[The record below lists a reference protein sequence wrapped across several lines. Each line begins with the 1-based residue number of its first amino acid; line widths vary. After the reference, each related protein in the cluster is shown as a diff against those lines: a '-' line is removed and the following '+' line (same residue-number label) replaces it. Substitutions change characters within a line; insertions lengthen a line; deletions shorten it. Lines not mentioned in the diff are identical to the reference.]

1 MRFRRR
7 RRVANPAGKVRRANI
22 SVVTRNPANLILLD
36 GLMLLHRLMIGLLVV
51 GSGALTV
58 LSASPVNA
66 QTKNV
71 NDWLDRISKSA
82 RELPY
87 TGVFVHQTAE
97 GTTTSRV
104 THLVDKQGNEHEKLE
119 MLDGPL
125 LEVVRRNEEMF
136 RYHPEQKT
144 MRHDRRATGRFFPS
158 LVSGSPATIAENYRV
173 KLGSVERV
181 AGHDCQ
187 WVVLEPKDT
196 MRYLQKLCAELGTG
210 LLMRARLYNDR
221 NQMIEQFTFTQ
232 VDVSGA
238 VKTQDVRSRFEKSP
252 GWQRDAAAKDAMKSV
267 DSGWQVGNPP
277 PGFRKV
283 MEMVRTPT
291 GRKEPV
297 THLVYSDGLLHVSVF
312 VERSGGAPVPYTSR
326 ASDESAMSV
335 VVRPMSDFQVTVMGE
350 VPLGAVQSIADNVTR
365 RR

>member
-1 MRFRRR
+1 MPPRRLI
-7 RRVANPAGKVRRANI
+7 GWLFI
-22 SVVTRNPANLILLD
+22 SCFGVLT
-36 GLMLLHRLMIGLLVV
+36 
-51 GSGALTV
+51 ALTV
-58 LSASPVNA
+58 PPAGA
-66 QTKNV
+66 QTMSV
-71 NDWLDRISKSA
+71 NEWLERMSKSA

-87 TGVFVHQTAE
+87 TGVFVHQTVE

-125 LEVVRRNEEMF
+125 LEVVRRNEDMF
-136 RYHPEQKT
+136 CYHPEQKT
-144 MRHDRRATGRFFPS
+144 VRQDRRATGRFFPS
-158 LVSGSPATIAENYRV
+158 LVTGTPAAIAENYRV
-173 KLGSVERV
+173 KLGSIERV

-187 WVVLEPKDT
+187 WVVLEPKDA

-221 NQMIEQFTFTQ
+221 NHLLEQFTFTQ

-238 VKTQDVRSRFEKSP
+238 VKVQDVRSRFEKSP
-252 GWQRDAAAKDAMKSV
+252 GWQRDVASKDLMKSL
-267 DSGWQVGNPP
+267 DSGWQVGNLPA
-277 PGFRKV
+277 GFRKV
-283 MEMVRTPT
+283 MEMVRNLT

-312 VERSGGAPVPYTSR
+312 VESSGGVPVPSSSR
-326 ASDESAMSV
+326 ASEDSAMSV

-350 VPLGAVQSIADNVTR
+350 VPLGAVQSIAENVVR

>member
-1 MRFRRR
+1 MQ
-7 RRVANPAGKVRRANI
+7 PPKVL
-22 SVVTRNPANLILLD
+22 VVTRHSANLKLPD
-36 GLMLLHRLMIGLLVV
+36 RMRSPPCVAIGLLVAGLGV
-51 GSGALTV
+51 VTALTAP
-58 LSASPVNA
+58 LASA

-71 NDWLDRISKSA
+71 SEWLERMSKSA

-87 TGVFVHQTAE
+87 TGVFVHQTSE

-136 RYHPEQKT
+136 RYHPDQKT
-144 MRHDRRATGRFFPS
+144 VRHDRRATGRFFPS
-158 LVSGSPATIAENYRV
+158 LVTGSPAAIAENYRI

-210 LLMRARLYNDR
+210 LLMRARLYNER
-221 NQMIEQFTFTQ
+221 NQMLEQFTFTQ
-232 VDVSGA
+232 VDVTGA

-252 GWQRDAAAKDAMKSV
+252 GWQRDVAERDVMKPV
-267 DSGWQVGNPP
+267 NSGWQVGNLPA
-277 PGFRKV
+277 GFRKV
-283 MEMVRTPT
+283 MEMVRNLS
-291 GRKEPV
+291 GRKGPV

-312 VERSGGAPVPYTSR
+312 VEPSGGVAVASSSR
-326 ASDESAMSV
+326 VIDDSAMSV

-350 VPLGAVQSIADNVTR
+350 VPLGAVQTIADNVTR